1 MSYSCLLVGLG
12 QISMGYD
19 LSLDSEFE
27 IYTHARAISIHPE
40 FELVGAVDPI
50 SAKREIFTKNFK
62 LPAFDNLTEAL
73 HNTSPSIIIIASPT
87 IFHLELV
94 SEVLK
99 LCKPEIILCE
109 KPLAYEIKDARKIVE
124 LCKNAKVKLFVNYIR
139 RSDPGAIEIK
149 KRLRGQKDVKG
160 VAWYSKG
167 FIHNGSHLFNLLEFW
182 LGEYQNSTIVNSGR
196 IWQEMDYEPDVS
208 INFENGTVL
217 FLSAMEEKFSFYTIE
232 LIGNWGRLNYQ
243 QGGEYITWQDT
254 LVKNN
259 FEDYKF
265 LNITPEII
273 SNRMKFY
280 QLSVFEQLAYEMK
293 NMKTTLCTGE
303 EALLTSEAIHTIIK
317 QRKS

>member
-1 MSYSCLLVGLG
+1 MPYSCLLVGLG

-19 LSLDSEFE
+19 LSLDSDFE
-27 IYTHARAISIHPE
+27 IYTHARAISKHPE

-50 SAKREIFTKNFK
+50 KEKREIFSKNFK
-62 LPAFDNLTEAL
+62 LPAFANVTEAL
-73 HNTSPSIIIIASPT
+73 NNSSPNIIIIASPT
-87 IFHLELV
+87 ILHLELI
-94 SEVLK
+94 SDVLK

-109 KPLAYEIKDARKIVE
+109 KPLAYEIEDARKIVE
-124 LCKNAKVKLFVNYIR
+124 LCKNRNVKLFVNYIR

-149 KRLRGQKDVKG
+149 KRLVGQKDIKG

-182 LGEYQNSTIVNSGR
+182 LGEYQNSTIVNDGR
-196 IWQEMDYEPDVS
+196 IWQEMDPEPDVCVK
-208 INFENGTVL
+208 FENGTIL
-217 FLSAMEEKFSFYTIE
+217 FLSAIEEKFSFYTIE

-254 LVKNN
+254 LVNNN
-259 FEDYKF
+259 FKSFKF
-265 LNITPEII
+265 LNNTPEPIP
-273 SNRMKFY
+273 NRMKFY
-280 QLSVFEQLAYEMK
+280 QLSVFEQIADEMK
-293 NMKTTLCTGE
+293 DKRTTLCTGE

>member
-19 LSLDSEFE
+19 LSLDAEFE

-50 SAKREIFTKNFK
+50 NEKREIFSKNFK
-62 LPAFDNLTEAL
+62 LPAFANVTEAFY
-73 HNTSPSIIIIASPT
+73 NSSPNIIIIASPT
-87 IFHLELV
+87 ILHLELV
-94 SEVLK
+94 SDVLK

-109 KPLAYEIKDARKIVE
+109 KPLAYEIEDARKIVE
-124 LCKNAKVKLFVNYIR
+124 LCKNRKVKLFVNYIR

-149 KRLRGQKDVKG
+149 KRLIGQKDIKG

-182 LGEYQNSTIVNSGR
+182 LGEYQNSKIVNDGR
-196 IWQEMDYEPDVS
+196 IWQEMDPEPDVCVK
-208 INFENGTVL
+208 FENGTVL
-217 FLSAMEEKFSFYTIE
+217 FLSATEENFSFYTIE

-254 LVKNN
+254 MINNN
-259 FEDYKF
+259 FKDYKF
-265 LNITPEII
+265 LNNTPETIP
-273 SNRMKFY
+273 NRMKFY
-280 QLSVFEQLAYEMK
+280 QLSVFEQLADEMK
-293 NMKTTLCTGE
+293 DKKTTLCTGE

>member
-1 MSYSCLLVGLG
+1 MPYSCLLVGLG

-19 LSLDSEFE
+19 MSLDAEFE

-50 SAKREIFTKNFK
+50 NEKREIFSKSFNI
-62 LPAFDNLTEAL
+62 PAFDNVTEAL
-73 HNTSPSIIIIASPT
+73 YNSSPNIIIIASPT
-87 IFHLELV
+87 ILHLELV
-94 SEVLK
+94 SDVLK
-99 LCKPEIILCE
+99 LCKPDIILCE
-109 KPLAYEIKDARKIVE
+109 KPLAYEIEDARKIVE
-124 LCKNAKVKLFVNYIR
+124 LCKNRNVKLFVNYIR

-149 KRLRGQKDVKG
+149 KRLMGQKDIKG

-182 LGEYQNSTIVNSGR
+182 LGEYHNSTIVNDGR
-196 IWQEMDYEPDVS
+196 IWQEMDPEPDVCVK
-208 INFENGTVL
+208 FENGTVL

-254 LVKNN
+254 LVNN
-259 FEDYKF
+259 KLKTYKF
-265 LNITPEII
+265 LNNTPETIP
-273 SNRMKFY
+273 NRMNFY
-280 QLSVFEQLAYEMK
+280 QLSVFEQLADEMK
-293 NMKTTLCTGE
+293 DKRTTLCTGE